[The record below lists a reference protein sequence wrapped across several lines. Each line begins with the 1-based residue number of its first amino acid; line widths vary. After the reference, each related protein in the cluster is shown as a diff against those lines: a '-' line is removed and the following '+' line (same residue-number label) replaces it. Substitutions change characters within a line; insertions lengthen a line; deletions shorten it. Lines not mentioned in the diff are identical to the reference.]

1 MTEKNG
7 ERLIFSHVA
16 AEATTASSPVVQF
29 LEKLLTDAR
38 AGAFTSMAAVAVG
51 PHGQLMTGWAG
62 GQRGELYVGAA
73 VVQQGLLK
81 EITQPAPRGG
91 IIPVRG
97 VV

>member
-7 ERLIFSHVA
+7 ERLISPHVSETA
-16 AEATTASSPVVQF
+16 AAATSPVVLF
-29 LEKLLTDAR
+29 LDKLLTDAR
-38 AGAFTSMAAVAVG
+38 TGAFTSMATVAVG

-62 GQRGELYVGAA
+62 GQRGEMYVGAA
-73 VVQQGLLK
+73 MVQQGLLK